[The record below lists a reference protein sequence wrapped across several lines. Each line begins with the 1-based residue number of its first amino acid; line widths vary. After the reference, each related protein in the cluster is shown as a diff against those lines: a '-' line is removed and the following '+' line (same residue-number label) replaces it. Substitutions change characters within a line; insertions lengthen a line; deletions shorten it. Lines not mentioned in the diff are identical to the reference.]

1 MRTFARGIRT
11 MVRRD
16 LVRWALHFFIFALLL
31 GFSQCSKPADRQIS
45 VTRLSNNFEPLKAQ
59 FNRDAGK
66 VRLLLL
72 LDPT

>member
-1 MRTFARGIRT
+1 VRKLARIRPDVTRRAIGIA
-11 MVRRD
+11 
-16 LVRWALHFFIFALLL
+16 LVALLFGL
-31 GFSQCSKPADRQIS
+31 AQCSKTPDRQIT
-45 VTRLSNNFEPLKAQ
+45 VTRLSNNFEPLRAQ